1 MTPQDAFPYPPDD
14 ANPYAP
20 PQAKQEWEPAAIATS
35 VPVSIG
41 DVLERTWEIY
51 RDRMGLCIG
60 VFITYGV
67 LFGGGLV
74 ALGIVEQAVGDPG
87 DLASG
92 LVAFC
97 STVGFGL
104 FVLWITLGLMR
115 VLLDIARGR
124 EVSTSGLFQGGRF
137 LLRAIVAYLLV
148 ALAVTFMAVVAAFV
162 TGMMMGLIGMM
173 MMGAGQARVAVGV
186 LVVLIGVTVV
196 AAYIAVFI
204 FSLRLSQFL
213 YVIIDRD
220 VGALDSLRISFQITR
235 GHVGM
240 LFVLTILAG
249 LINFCGVIA
258 CGIGLLFTTPYI
270 LLLTAVAYLAL
281 SGQTA
286 IDPYAKWADVR
297 LV

>member
-1 MTPQDAFPYPPDD
+1 MTTQDSFPYSPDD
-14 ANPYAP
+14 PNPYAP
-20 PQAKQEWEPAAIATS
+20 PQAKQEWEPAATATS

-60 VFITYGV
+60 VFITYGI

-74 ALGIVEQAVGDPG
+74 ILGIVEQAVGDPM
-87 DLASG
+87 DPVPP
-92 LVAFC
+92 LVA
-97 STVGFGL
+97 VGWMLVFFL

-115 VLLDIARGR
+115 VMLDIARGR
-124 EVSTSGLFQGGRF
+124 EVSTGGLFQGARF
-137 LLRAIVAYLLV
+137 LLPTIIAHLLF
-148 ALAVTFMAVVAAFV
+148 ALAVMLMAGVAAFLAAFM
-162 TGMMMGLIGMM
+162 TGMMIG
-173 MMGAGQARVAVGV
+173 AVRARPAVGV
-186 LVVLIGVTVV
+186 LVVLMGVTVA

-213 YVIIDRD
+213 YLIIDRD
-220 VGALDSLRISFQITR
+220 VGALDALQISFRITR

-249 LINFCGVIA
+249 LINFCGMMA
-258 CGIGLLFTTPYI
+258 CGVGMLFTTPYI
-270 LLLTAVAYLAL
+270 LLLMAVAYLAL

-286 IDPYAKWADVR
+286 VDPYAKGEPPLD
-297 LV
+297 L